1 MFSNKSD
8 LNICF
13 RWLTP
18 FLWKGFNK
26 NLKNEDLY
34 RVLPEDDSKFLGEK
48 LERYIYE
55 LYNVCSRNCFQKQNH
70 IREWLK
76 QFENKETGNPSL
88 NKAIIRVFG
97 LQYCL
102 LGIVFAFEGL
112 CLKILQPLCLSWLIR

>member
-1 MFSNKSD
+1 MNLALALSNPS
-8 LNICF
+8 
-13 RWLTP
+13 
-18 FLWKGFNK
+18 
-26 NLKNEDLY
+26 NLKFLNQIKRISNEFQF
-34 RVLPEDDSKFLGEK
+34 DSAPSL
-48 LERYIYE
+48 L
-55 LYNVCSRNCFQKQNH
+55 RNCFQKQNH

-102 LGIVFAFEGL
+102 LGIVFAFEGF